1 MILEQLTS
9 SGVPFHQ
16 TLGVFTFPPSF
27 SPSLFSPPLFPRFSH
42 LTPFFLLL
50 LLLLLCCFSCE
61 GKGKGSRNSCCS
73 QTWRVI
79 HRGNLFFSP
88 LQHLTRIRFPVAA
101 STAKQ
106 NGEEVDDSKHEV
118 DVAGTVLVQYPDNLT
133 FRDLYYFILAPT
145 LCYELNFP
153 RTQRIRKR

>member
-1 MILEQLTS
+1 MILEHGNQLPRVYLFIKLS
-9 SGVPFHQ
+9 V
-16 TLGVFTFPPSF
+16 FPPL
-27 SPSLFSPPLFPRFSH
+27 SLFFSSFFPRFSY
-42 LTPFFLLL
+42 LTPFFSFSFFFFFLFRLQRQRFAKFLLL
-50 LLLLLCCFSCE
+50 ANRGVWFIARNLLF
-61 GKGKGSRNSCCS
+61 
-73 QTWRVI
+73 
-79 HRGNLFFSP
+79 FFSP

>member
-1 MILEQLTS
+1 MILEHGNQLPRVYLFIKLS
-9 SGVPFHQ
+9 
-16 TLGVFTFPPSF
+16 VF
-27 SPSLFSPPLFPRFSH
+27 SLPPLFFSSFFPRFSY
-42 LTPFFLLL
+42 LTPFFSFSFFFFFLFRLQRQRFAKFLLL
-50 LLLLLCCFSCE
+50 A
-61 GKGKGSRNSCCS
+61 N
-73 QTWRVI
+73 
-79 HRGNLFFSP
+79 RGVWFIARNLFFFFSP
-88 LQHLTRIRFPVAA
+88 PASNANTIFPVAA